1 MQTDLL
7 TRQGPLAQVWL
18 ASNYDKKLSKQ
29 QLLKTNLVTSSEFIS
44 RHPIQPSASRT
55 DSAQPITLR
64 LSGHLLLGIVRI
76 YSRKTKYLLDDVNE
90 VLHKLRNSFKFASG
104 ATLGTSAASVNLPP
118 QQTTLSN
125 INRVL
130 LHDQVTD
137 LNLLYQDDLDLDD
150 HEAEKPVERLLQQMG
165 DKSASPD
172 EELDIDRSIEVG
184 RGLIDQSFDQ
194 DLDFDLDMDLDTSIE
209 QGRDAQLPMADREQS
224 LLDIAPKSAQAQD
237 QPLDFDLGEP
247 LETVSELQAQTSTTE
262 PESRQ
267 RRRLVGVSED
277 GIVRTTKRK
286 LIVDSPQELE
296 RGLPIEVLRSI
307 QHLQTYGGF
316 TNEHLTLNLSKA
328 QKLELIKELAQ
339 PSVTK
344 RRKIW
349 NLDNELRRRADE
361 LSAEEQKV
369 AQEREEYDYDLDFDL
384 SMPSLEADDSLPSL
398 EETVEDGSLSN
409 VKTTTQ
415 VASHLRNVF
424 LDEPTASLDD
434 LINKDLVIEDSDD
447 VPLGLVNKSDTSI
460 EVSRRREATKCFFET
475 LVLATHNCISLDQKQ
490 SEATDIGGPITIRP
504 LDDLAAKF
512 L

>member
-1 MQTDLL
+1 M
-7 TRQGPLAQVWL
+7 
-18 ASNYDKKLSKQ
+18 
-29 QLLKTNLVTSSEFIS
+29 TSSEFIS

-349 NLDNELRRRADE
+349 NLDNELRRRA
-361 LSAEEQKV
+361 LS
-369 AQEREEYDYDLDFDL
+369 
-384 SMPSLEADDSLPSL
+384 
-398 EETVEDGSLSN
+398 
-409 VKTTTQ
+409 
-415 VASHLRNVF
+415 
-424 LDEPTASLDD
+424 
-434 LINKDLVIEDSDD
+434 LIHI
-447 VPLGLVNKSDTSI
+447 
-460 EVSRRREATKCFFET
+460 
-475 LVLATHNCISLDQKQ
+475 
-490 SEATDIGGPITIRP
+490 
-504 LDDLAAKF
+504 
-512 L
+512 